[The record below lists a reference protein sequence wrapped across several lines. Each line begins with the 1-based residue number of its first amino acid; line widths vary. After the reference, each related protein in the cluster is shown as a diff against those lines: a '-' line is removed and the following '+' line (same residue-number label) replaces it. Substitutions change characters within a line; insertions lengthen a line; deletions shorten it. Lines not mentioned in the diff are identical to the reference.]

1 MPDGCTS
8 QIQEKVGSSS
18 GSTRTHASAPLKLPS
33 PSWPVPELR
42 FSPLGADITLVVL
55 HQDRSGHCTLHP
67 EEASLLRGNV
77 AKKRRNDFVLGR
89 AAARLALI
97 GAGIRNPSPVL
108 QGSGREPVWPQKI
121 VGSITHCGP
130 WAIAAVANNK
140 SVEAV
145 GIDLEDAQDV
155 PHGEIAGTVCNDSER
170 EWVFASGDN
179 QLKLAMIFS
188 AKEAIYKALYPL
200 CKKFF
205 DFHAVELTWFPQSN
219 QFRGILLVDL
229 SSTLP
234 KGYRFKVGCQK
245 RATFVFTHAIVTERA
260 LVSENVQGFSAT

>member
-1 MPDGCTS
+1 MSKGCTS

-18 GSTRTHASAPLKLPS
+18 GSTCARASTLLKLRS
-33 PSWPVPELR
+33 PSWPIPELR
-42 FSPLGADITLVVL
+42 FSPLGADITLVAL
-55 HQDRSGHCTLHP
+55 HQDRLAHCTLHP

-77 AKKRRNDFVLGR
+77 AKKRWNDFVLGR

-97 GAGIRNPSPVL
+97 GAGVRNPSPVL
-108 QGSGREPVWPQKI
+108 HGSGREPVWPQKI

-130 WAIAAVANNK
+130 WAIAAVANNE

-155 PHGEIAGTVCNDSER
+155 PHEEIAGVVCSDSER

-179 QLKLAMIFS
+179 QFKLAMIFS
-188 AKEAIYKALYPL
+188 AKEAIYKALFPL

-229 SSTLP
+229 GSKWP

-245 RATFVFTHAIVTERA
+245 RATFVFAHAIVTKRA
-260 LVSENVQGFSAT
+260 LVSEDAHGFSAT